1 MVNEGSTLPS
11 AADKNNAC
19 AAMSNRCV
27 TGTAPLAGA
36 ASRPVRSIGRPASA
50 ESTTAQL
57 PAASLPSHRA
67 APMIELL
74 QLWNVA

>member
-1 MVNEGSTLPS
+1 L
-11 AADKNNAC
+11 AD
-19 AAMSNRCV
+19 
-27 TGTAPLAGA
+27 A
-36 ASRPVRSIGRPASA
+36 ASCLVRFIGRHGSE
-50 ESTTAQL
+50 ESTIAQL

>member
-1 MVNEGSTLPS
+1 
-11 AADKNNAC
+11 
-19 AAMSNRCV
+19 
-27 TGTAPLAGA
+27 
-36 ASRPVRSIGRPASA
+36 VRSIGRPGSE